1 MIDDIL
7 IDQVNFDLEDRE
19 MKIFSEDETM
29 VSTSVGSE
37 LSLRSPL
44 EEVVGG
50 RLPKTSSPA
59 PRQKEGGFMRGGGGI
74 ESPTKSRRMSFK
86 VR

>member
-1 MIDDIL
+1 
-7 IDQVNFDLEDRE
+7 

-37 LSLRSPL
+37 LSLPRSPL
-44 EEVVGG
+44 EEIPRQGP
-50 RLPKTSSPA
+50 RTSSPVKS
-59 PRQKEGGFMRGGGGI
+59 RGREERGSEGREVEFVRGTKQQEL
-74 ESPTKSRRMSFK
+74 ESPTKARRMSFK